1 MQTSN
6 HYLMFTYKYIYMQT
20 CSHFYLIYQLVV
32 LMIYNRRRFY
42 ALYVMFSDNK
52 IPYPGRT
59 WEEPGKNLGTHKAV
73 HISLLAVSTT
83 YDVTRETER
92 CI

>member
-1 MQTSN
+1 
-6 HYLMFTYKYIYMQT
+6 MFTRKYICMQT
-20 CSHFYLIYQLVV
+20 CSHLYLIYQLLV

-59 WEEPGKNLGTHKAV
+59 WKNLEEPGRTWKTPGTHKAV

-92 CI
+92 RI